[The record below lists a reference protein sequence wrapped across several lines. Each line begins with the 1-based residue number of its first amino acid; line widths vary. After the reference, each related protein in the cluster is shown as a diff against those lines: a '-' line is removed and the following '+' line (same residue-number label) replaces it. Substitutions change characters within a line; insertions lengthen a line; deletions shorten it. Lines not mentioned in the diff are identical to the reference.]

1 MEWNRFVL
9 KKEAWGRYIQIL
21 VGISGKFV
29 VSQNDWGGKRMKR
42 RKVGRQRR
50 EELLTIFILAWWST
64 VLSSLIPSPFYTPPP
79 IQIFPLPFP
88 WQSMFGPRPT
98 SQSLPILRQTRFQ
111 ICRKIYLPT
120 FRLHSPTDLDSS
132 WTLRD
137 WNMIEVGGIFTSFR
151 GGQAWFSLSKSGIKA
166 IYHFVPFSFF
176 VFVKG
181 NSFNPAPVLSLPQPF
196 QRWNA
201 NNFMTAIIEANSW
214 R

>member
-1 MEWNRFVL
+1 M
-9 KKEAWGRYIQIL
+9 WGRYIQIL
-21 VGISGKFV
+21 DGISGKCV

-64 VLSSLIPSPFYTPPP
+64 VLSSLIPSPFYTPPA

-88 WQSMFGPRPT
+88 CQSMFGPRPT

-137 WNMIEVGGIFTSFR
+137 WNIIEVGGIFTSFR
-151 GGQAWFSLSKSGIKA
+151 GGQAWFSLSKSGIS
-166 IYHFVPFSFF
+166 YLSFCSIF
-176 VFVKG
+176 LLCLCKG
-181 NSFNPAPVLSLPQPF
+181 QFLQPCTCSLPPSTFPTLKCQ
-196 QRWNA
+196 
-201 NNFMTAIIEANSW
+201 
-214 R
+214 